1 MLNSVR
7 DINGVLDVLT
17 ELQDYLN
24 DFADIGDGVYSE
36 PTPNRA
42 MRLMS
47 SVQDAIE
54 VVNRLRRG

>member
-24 DFADIGDGVYSE
+24 DFADIDDGPYSE
-36 PTPNRA
+36 PVPNRA

-47 SVQDAIE
+47 SVMDAIE